1 MKVCGWQ
8 TDAVT
13 SYDAWSRWNHTFHAG
28 FDCTPWRRIYLLAK
42 VGGDMKTGTVCVALH
57 EWPALD
63 FRSHAVTSP
72 CIRQHSETSCWSG
85 LRSMLQRHMMWWHA
99 MASASCWSGRGSML
113 QRHTI
118 LVTCYDVML
127 IWSSSH
133 AVIGHGLFKQNMA
146 FLYSYIMLP
155 NKTAQCGDEFT
166 TDSSR
171 FLDTETCL
179 FKFLKT
185 CNIKLLF

>member
-1 MKVCGWQ
+1 MIKVKSHFPYRFWFH
-8 TDAVT
+8 TMT
-13 SYDAWSRWNHTFHAG
+13 SHLSACKG
-28 FDCTPWRRIYLLAK
+28 GRRYEKLELC
-42 VGGDMKTGTVCVALH
+42 VCVCVCVALH

-127 IWSSSH
+127 IWPSSH
-133 AVIGHGLFKQNMA
+133 TVIGHGLFKQNMA